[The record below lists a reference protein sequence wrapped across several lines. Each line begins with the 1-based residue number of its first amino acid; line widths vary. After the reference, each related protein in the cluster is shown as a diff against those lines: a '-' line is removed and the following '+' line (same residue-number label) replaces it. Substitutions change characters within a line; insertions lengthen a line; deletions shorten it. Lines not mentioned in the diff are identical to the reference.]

1 MPPELGIELGPVRL
15 RHPVVCGSG
24 EHVSTLDQL
33 KAAVDGGA
41 AAVVAKSAN
50 ESDAA
55 RRQADATAW
64 VFVDEVDEWREVD
77 ADTPGASML
86 NRSGLVQQPW
96 EDWVAT
102 LAEADDYARER
113 DSWVAASIIPADPA
127 NLPEL
132 ARDVERAGVRWLE
145 LNLSAPHATEARPG
159 AIERPGDPARVA
171 ELVKAVR
178 GATSIPLAVKLGA
191 EQHDVVASGAAART
205 AGADMLVMMGRH
217 MGFLPDPATRR
228 PVLGSFGGYSG
239 PWALPLSLR
248 WVAKA
253 RLALGRDV
261 PIVGTNGARGGLD
274 VARFL
279 LAGASAVQ
287 VATSVITEGFGA
299 IERMVAE
306 LTAYL
311 EGQGVAARDV
321 IGEAADGSMSYEEA
335 AVRSRA

>member
-1 MPPELGIELGPVRL
+1 MPPDLGVQLGPVRL
-15 RHPVVCGSG
+15 KHPVVCGSG

-33 KAAVDGGA
+33 KAGVDAGA

-64 VFVDEVDEWREVD
+64 VFIDDADEWREVD
-77 ADTPGASML
+77 AGTPGASML

-96 EDWVAT
+96 DAWVAT

-113 DSWVAASIIPADPA
+113 DSWVVASIIPADA
-127 NLPEL
+127 EQLPEL
-132 ARDVERAGVRWLE
+132 ARDVERAGIRWLE
-145 LNLSAPHATEARPG
+145 LNLSAPHTGEATPG
-159 AIERPGDPARVA
+159 AIERPGEAARVG
-171 ELVKAVR
+171 ELVEIVRTAV
-178 GATSIPLAVKLGA
+178 SIPLAVKLGA
-191 EQHDVVASGAAART
+191 EQHDVSASGAAARA

-228 PVLGSFGGYSG
+228 PVLASFGGYSG

-248 WVAKA
+248 WVAKT
-253 RLALGRDV
+253 RLALGPDV
-261 PIVGTNGARGGLD
+261 PLVGTNGARSGLD

-287 VATSVITEGFGA
+287 VATSVISEGFGA
-299 IERMVAE
+299 IGRMVAE

-321 IGEAADGSMSYEEA
+321 IGEAADGSITYEEA
-335 AVRSRA
+335 ALRSRA